1 MTAEEFASLIPPI
14 KSFNWTLACP
24 VPAREPSPAAPVVKH
39 GCQYL
44 CKAFESDLLIDDAKR
59 ILGGVDFDTVVGT
72 GLSGTIAGTLI
83 AYALKKHLLIVR
95 KPTDQTPLERQGKAA
110 NHSGHVTEGRMGK
123 RWIFVDDLIS
133 SGETCARVKMEVE
146 EANARYDVKATWVGT
161 YTYGELFQG
170 PIFIPPFNEQR

>member
-39 GCQYL
+39 GCRYL

-95 KPTDQTPLERQGKAA
+95 KPSDRNQEGARSV
-110 NHSGHVTEGRMGK
+110 NHSGWPTEGRMGK

-133 SGETCARVKMEVE
+133 SGETRIRVKMEVDK
-146 EANARYDVKATWVGT
+146 ANARYDVKSTWVGT

-170 PIFIPPFNEQR
+170 PTFTHPFTEQR